1 MKNSNRRD
9 FLKRSTAVTAAASF
23 TPYLFSSAQPA
34 YAQAASDRL
43 QIGCI
48 GVGSMGQ
55 GDAGDFSNLGDVVAV
70 CDVDSEYGISSAQ
83 NNPGIGKKVNGQKVG
98 KPDGYKDYRE
108 VLDRKDIDVVS
119 IVTVDHWHVKIA
131 VEALMAGKHVF
142 CQKPLTLTVEEGQLI
157 RNACKK
163 YNNLVF
169 QVGTQQRSQKDQ
181 FATATLMVRKGMLGD
196 IRKMTVDVGGGD
208 VGGPFKKEAPPECL
222 DWEMWQGQTPRVDYI
237 KERVRYQ
244 FRWWYEYGGGKFTDW
259 GAHHIDC
266 AQWALNQCK
275 EGDGPVSFN
284 PLVAEH
290 PVPFKNGYPTQDD
303 RYNTSHRFEI
313 SCKFANDVEMLVVNQ
328 SRGPNGNLIDRNGIL
343 IEGTRGRIHVNRE
356 RITGRPFEDGLH
368 KQLTD
373 DDFKELFNGKDFD
386 GWHKRNFVTCI
397 KEGGLPV
404 SDVYSHVIAMN
415 SCHLCAIAARLGRE
429 IKWDPKTESII
440 GDAEAAKFLA
450 RERTKGYEIPKV

>member
-1 MKNSNRRD
+1 MKHSNRRD
-9 FLKRSTAVTAAASF
+9 FLKRSTVVATAAGF
-23 TPYLFSSAQPA
+23 TPYLFSSAQPV

-48 GVGSMGQ
+48 GVGDMGR
-55 GDAGDFSNLGDVVAV
+55 GDARDFTNLGDIVAV
-70 CDVDSEYGISSAQ
+70 CDVDSEYGIANAQ
-83 NNPGIGKKVNGQKVG
+83 NDPNIGKKVNDEKVG

-169 QVGTQQRSQKDQ
+169 QVGTQQRAQKDQ
-181 FATATLMVRKGMLGD
+181 FATAAHMVRKGMLGD
-196 IRKMTVDVGGGD
+196 IRKMTVDIGGSD

-222 DWEMWQGQTPRVDYI
+222 DFEMWQGQTPRVEYI
-237 KERVRYQ
+237 KERVHFQ

-266 AQWALNQCK
+266 AQWALNECQ
-275 EGDGPVSFN
+275 EGCGPISFN
-284 PLVAEH
+284 PIVAEH
-290 PVPFKNGYPTQDD
+290 PVPFKDGYPTVDD
-303 RYNTSHRFEI
+303 CYNASHKFEI
-313 SCKFANDVEMLVVNQ
+313 SCKFASGVEMLVCSS
-328 SRGPNGNLIDRNGIL
+328 SRDGNGIL
-343 IEGTRGRIHVNRE
+343 IEGTRGRIHVDRG
-356 RITGRPFEDGLH
+356 RINGRPMEAGLH

-373 DDFKELFNGKDFD
+373 DDFKELYNGKDFD
-386 GWHKRNFVTCI
+386 GLHNWHKRNFITCI

-404 SDVYSHVIAMN
+404 SDVYSHVVAMN

-429 IKWDPKTESII
+429 IKWDPKTETIV
-440 GDAEAAKFLA
+440 GDDQASTFLA
-450 RERTKGYEIPKV
+450 RERYKGYEILV